1 MALILPDSKI
11 YVAGHRGMV
20 GSAVVRQLKQ
30 QGFDNLVLRSH
41 AELDLLDQ
49 KAVQDFFKQEQ
60 IDCVILAAARVGGIM
75 ANATYPADFIYD
87 NLTVQNNVIHESWRS
102 GVHTL
107 AFLGSSCIYPKFAPQ
122 PMKEEHLLSGALE
135 PTNEPYAIAKIAGIK
150 MCEAY
155 NRQYGTDYFAVM
167 PTNLYGPGDNYELQ
181 NSHVLPA
188 LIRKMHE
195 AKIRD
200 QDEVMLWGTGASR
213 REFLHCDDLAAAVVF
228 LLLLERETL
237 FSSFPVEGAPLINV
251 GYGKDISI
259 LELAEKIRSS
269 VNFVGEITWDAT
281 KPDGT
286 PQKLLDVSRINS
298 LGWQPTISLSKGIKE
313 TYLQYLAEKS
323 NV

>member
-1 MALILPDSKI
+1 MSFIQFDSKI

-20 GSAVVRQLKQ
+20 GSAIVRRLKQ
-30 QGFDNLVLRSH
+30 QGFENLVLRSR

-49 KAVQDFFKQEQ
+49 KAVQDFFKEEQ
-60 IDCVILAAARVGGIM
+60 LDCVILAAARVGGIL
-75 ANATYPADFIYD
+75 ANATYPADFIYS
-87 NLTVQNNVIHESWRS
+87 NLTVQNNVIHEAWRS
-102 GVHTL
+102 GIHNLV
-107 AFLGSSCIYPKFAPQ
+107 FLGSSCIYPKFAPQ
-122 PMKEEHLLSGALE
+122 PMKEEYLLSGDLE

-195 AKIRD
+195 AKSAI
-200 QDEVMLWGTGASR
+200 QNEVVLWGTGGAR

-228 LLLLERETL
+228 LLALERDAL
-237 FSSFPVEGAPLINV
+237 FSSFPLQGAPLINI
-251 GYGKDISI
+251 GYGKDITI
-259 LELAEKIRSS
+259 LELANEIRSIIEFS
-269 VNFVGEITWDAT
+269 GEITWDET

-286 PQKLLDVSRINS
+286 PQKLLDISRVSQ
-298 LGWQPTISLSKGIKE
+298 LGWQPTISLSDGIQE
-313 TYLQYLAEKS
+313 TYLKYLTEKGR
-323 NV
+323 

>member
-1 MALILPDSKI
+1 MSFIQFDSKI

-20 GSAVVRQLKQ
+20 GSAIVRRLKQ
-30 QGFDNLVLRSH
+30 QGFENLVLRSR

-49 KAVQDFFKQEQ
+49 KAVQDFFKEEQ
-60 IDCVILAAARVGGIM
+60 LDCVILAAARVGGIL
-75 ANATYPADFIYD
+75 ANATYPADFIYS
-87 NLTVQNNVIHESWRS
+87 NLTVQNNVIHEAWRS
-102 GVHTL
+102 GIHNLV
-107 AFLGSSCIYPKFAPQ
+107 FLGSSCIYPKFAPQ
-122 PMKEEHLLSGALE
+122 PMKEEYLLSGDLE

-195 AKIRD
+195 AKSAI
-200 QDEVMLWGTGASR
+200 QNEVVLWGTGGAR

-228 LLLLERETL
+228 LLALERDTL
-237 FSSFPVEGAPLINV
+237 FSSFPLQGAPLINI
-251 GYGKDISI
+251 GYGKDITI
-259 LELAEKIRSS
+259 LELANEIRSIIEFS
-269 VNFVGEITWDAT
+269 GEITWDET

-286 PQKLLDVSRINS
+286 PQKLLDISRVSQ
-298 LGWQPTISLSKGIKE
+298 LGWQPTISLSDGIQE
-313 TYLQYLAEKS
+313 TYLKYLTEKGR
-323 NV
+323 

>member
-1 MALILPDSKI
+1 MSFIQFDSKI

-20 GSAVVRQLKQ
+20 GSAIVRRLKQ
-30 QGFDNLVLRSH
+30 QGFENLVLRSR

-49 KAVQDFFKQEQ
+49 KAVQDFFKEEQ
-60 IDCVILAAARVGGIM
+60 LDCVILAAARVGGIL
-75 ANATYPADFIYD
+75 ANATYPADFIYS
-87 NLTVQNNVIHESWRS
+87 NLTVQNNVIHEAWRS
-102 GVHTL
+102 GIHNLV
-107 AFLGSSCIYPKFAPQ
+107 FLGSSCIYPKFAPQ
-122 PMKEEHLLSGALE
+122 PMKEEYLLSGDLE

-195 AKIRD
+195 AKSAI
-200 QDEVMLWGTGASR
+200 QNEVVLWGTGGAR

-228 LLLLERETL
+228 LLALERDTL
-237 FSSFPVEGAPLINV
+237 FSSFPLQGAPLINI
-251 GYGKDISI
+251 GYGKDITI
-259 LELAEKIRSS
+259 LELANEIRSIIDFS
-269 VNFVGEITWDAT
+269 GEITWDET

-286 PQKLLDVSRINS
+286 PQKLLDISRVSQ
-298 LGWQPTISLSKGIKE
+298 LGWQPTISLSDGIQE
-313 TYLQYLAEKS
+313 TYLKYLTEKGR
-323 NV
+323 